1 MLLGWILILSV
12 ITFVA
17 MARDKYQSILA
28 RHRIPESTLFGL
40 ALLGG
45 APGLV
50 AGMFLLRHKIQ
61 KPRFLLV
68 AGVIAGIQFSLLLW
82 HWFG

>member
-1 MLLGWILILSV
+1 MLLGWILILSTV
-12 ITFVA
+12 TFGM

-28 RHRIPESTLFGL
+28 RDRIAESTLFGL

-68 AGVIAGIQFSLLLW
+68 AGIIAGIQVSLLLW